1 MNKKIALVTLIEA
14 SIILSD
20 EDRLMLLDL
29 VPGLTD
35 KQVDALG
42 KFFALERQFILSHE
56 DEVKEKL
63 EEKEEAFVD
72 GIEHLWEYY
81 EDGKLVKFEE
91 LNKTG
96 HTSYYTA

>member
-1 MNKKIALVTLIEA
+1 MPE
-14 SIILSD
+14 
-20 EDRLMLLDL
+20 
-29 VPGLTD
+29 
-35 KQVDALG
+35 
-42 KFFALERQFILSHE
+42 
-56 DEVKEKL
+56 EVKEETKKT
-63 EEKEEAFVD
+63 EEVFVD

>member
-35 KQVDALG
+35 RQTDALG
-42 KFFALERQFILSHE
+42 KFFAAERQFILSNE
-56 DEVKEKL
+56 DDVKQKLDIMLTELERGGSEKVYVGSS
-63 EEKEEAFVD
+63 KVQ
-72 GIEHLWEYY
+72 
-81 EDGKLVKFEE
+81 
-91 LNKTG
+91 
-96 HTSYYTA
+96 

>member
-35 KQVDALG
+35 RQTDALG
-42 KFFALERQFILSHE
+42 EFFAAERQFILANE
-56 DEVKEKL
+56 DDVKQKLDIMLAELERGGSEK
-63 EEKEEAFVD
+63 VYI
-72 GIEHLWEYY
+72 GS
-81 EDGKLVKFEE
+81 GK
-91 LNKTG
+91 
-96 HTSYYTA
+96 AQ

>member
-1 MNKKIALVTLIEA
+1 MSE
-14 SIILSD
+14 
-20 EDRLMLLDL
+20 
-29 VPGLTD
+29 
-35 KQVDALG
+35 
-42 KFFALERQFILSHE
+42 
-56 DEVKEKL
+56 EVKEKL